1 MTYSYLRGDLRK
13 KVLEYSF
20 GKGRYTKKDTELVD
34 TWLDAVRNLRN
45 YCAHNS
51 MVVGMNSSVVLL
63 DPQDQQSVLTK
74 DNDLFSRLYALNK
87 LLPKEDTKRLKNDI
101 MKLVKKTP
109 IDVYLLNILPRDWED

>member
-1 MTYSYLRGDLRK
+1 MYSYLRGDLRK

-109 IDVYLLNILPRDWED
+109 IDVYLLNILPRYWED